1 MKDKQEQI
9 EKMAKAMYFN
19 IVCGNKS
26 CSNCYEKDTCRDHNC
41 ATRLYNQSY
50 RKASDVIDEFV
61 ERLRKRF
68 EQTETIANCL
78 HGRTNTEIDGIIKI
92 VAAEMRQADLKG
104 DKKGV

>member
-50 RKASDVIDEFV
+50 RKASDVIDEF
-61 ERLRKRF
+61 LDLI
-68 EQTETIANCL
+68 T
-78 HGRTNTEIDGIIKI
+78 TNICPTSDYEGVDVIHIIKEL
-92 VAAEMRQADLKG
+92 AAEMRQADLKG